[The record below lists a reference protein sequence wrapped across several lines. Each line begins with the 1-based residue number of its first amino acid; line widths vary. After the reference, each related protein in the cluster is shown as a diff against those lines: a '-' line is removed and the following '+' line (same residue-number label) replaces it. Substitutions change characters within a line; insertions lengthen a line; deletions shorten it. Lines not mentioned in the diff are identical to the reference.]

1 MAVGTSTPA
10 NANDVQRAYETAGD
24 WTRYDGERVKGS
36 NSAPVYLILHGQLRW
51 IPDPT
56 TYNNLFKDWNGI
68 GVNDYLVDNVPV
80 GLPLTSG
87 AVLAKGS
94 GAAIYVIT
102 NGQKLWIPDPTVFN
116 KFYFNSGKVVTVPD
130 VIINSV
136 PQGLNIG

>member
-1 MAVGTSTPA
+1 MAAGSSTAA
-10 NANDVQRAYETAGD
+10 NASDVQRAYESAGD

-51 IPDPT
+51 IPDPI

-68 GVNDYLVDNVPV
+68 GVNDYLVDNVPRGV
-80 GLPLTSG
+80 PLTSG

-94 GAAIYVIT
+94 GPAIYVVT

-130 VIINSV
+130 VIINSI

>member
-1 MAVGTSTPA
+1 MAQGTSSPA
-10 NANDVQRAYETAGD
+10 NASEVQRAYETAGD
-24 WTRYDGERVKGS
+24 WTKYDGERVKGS

-68 GVNDYLVDNVPV
+68 SINDYLVDNVPA
-80 GLPLTSG
+80 GATLTSG

-94 GAAIYVIT
+94 AAPIYLVT

-116 KFYFNSGKVVTVPD
+116 KFYFNSGKVITVPD
-130 VIINSV
+130 VVINFV
-136 PQGLNIG
+136 PQGPNIG